1 MTLSVVCWTWDIV
14 LEWMQQQQHLEPNPS
29 TSRGSGLQRSWV
41 DGQGTGETERLC
53 VHAATN
59 HWNWTAITE
68 QQYLIKAAIRH
79 LLLRLRLVA
88 GARAPAA
95 VLRLSYLQQLLLL
108 LRLPGLLL
116 LLGLQ
121 RLGDL
126 GDGDEAVRLAEH
138 QRVPGLEQLHARHA
152 RGAVPLLL
160 LLLPLLLGPLPLVA
174 GARAVRH
181 ERHVVARVGAHDL
194 GGAGGPVQ
202 ALDAAARVLHHRR
215 RRLRRLAVAHP
226 RSIGDPCSSA
236 APWRGPWVCS
246 AGEGTQAR
254 TSLVLAAAASERFY
268 DL

>member
-1 MTLSVVCWTWDIV
+1 MTLSVVCWTWT
-14 LEWMQQQQHLEPNPS
+14 LF
-29 TSRGSGLQRSWV
+29 
-41 DGQGTGETERLC
+41 
-53 VHAATN
+53 
-59 HWNWTAITE
+59 WNWTAITE
-68 QQYLIKAAIRH
+68 QYLIKAAIRH

-88 GARAPAA
+88 GARAPAP
-95 VLRLSYLQQLLLL
+95 VLRLSYLQQQQLLL

-152 RGAVPLLL
+152 RAAVPLLL
-160 LLLPLLLGPLPLVA
+160 LLPLPLLGPLPLVA